1 MDNRP
6 LSDNFYQNIKPATTY
21 INKLYDKTTFADN
34 YGSSILICILVTL
47 FVLTV
52 FLYCLFMQKKQEIY
66 ADWNNNRCKP
76 QYIPIAG
83 FIAAPEG
90 QSIGSYT
97 SENFQYC
104 LNAQATNL
112 TGYAMQPIMY
122 MLGVL
127 VALVAAIQDAIN
139 SMRGMLSKF
148 RDNIAEFTKVVM
160 GKILNIMT
168 PIIHIFIALIDS
180 LQKTQGVMA
189 TCIFTLLS
197 VYYALQALIG
207 SIFEIMGKTLLLMI
221 IIIAICWALP
231 FTIPTA
237 IGLSAVYIVIAA
249 IISVLMVTYVLIFG
263 IKVLKIPKLRCFD
276 KNVQVKM
283 GDGSIKNMMD
293 VQVGDI
299 LEHETK
305 VTAKMKLDASDLR
318 MFNINGVVVS
328 ESHVV
333 KYGSKW
339 IYVRDHPGAVE
350 IFNYGEPYLYCL
362 NTSSKQIVLN
372 DTIFTDWDEIYDETL
387 TTVLNSIPIKT
398 CENIHKYLDVGFDKD
413 MLVDLVGDTNK
424 KIKDIKV
431 GDILLC
437 GSSVCGIVEI
447 EKSELANYELSLG
460 NSILDEMKL
469 YHLLT
474 TDEKF
479 SSNGRIIPDY
489 NDHIDKLTNKK

>member
-1 MDNRP
+1 
-6 LSDNFYQNIKPATTY
+6 
-21 INKLYDKTTFADN
+21 
-34 YGSSILICILVTL
+34 
-47 FVLTV
+47 
-52 FLYCLFMQKKQEIY
+52 
-66 ADWNNNRCKP
+66 
-76 QYIPIAG
+76 
-83 FIAAPEG
+83 
-90 QSIGSYT
+90 
-97 SENFQYC
+97 
-104 LNAQATNL
+104 
-112 TGYAMQPIMY
+112 
-122 MLGVL
+122 
-127 VALVAAIQDAIN
+127 
-139 SMRGMLSKF
+139 
-148 RDNIAEFTKVVM
+148 M

-283 GDGSIKNMMD
+283 GDGSIKNIMD
-293 VQVGDI
+293 VQVGDV
-299 LEHETK
+299 LEHGTK

-413 MLVDLVGDTNK
+413 MLVDLVGNTNK
-424 KIKDIKV
+424 KIKDINV